1 MEYTIE
7 EYENAEIEENIDDS
21 QWNDSDSSVLTA
33 YLKEISKYP
42 VLSREQEMILF
53 KRLSEGDEVARETLI
68 NSNLKLVVSII
79 KTIFI
84 FRPIWI

>member
-42 VLSREQEMILF
+42 VLSREQEMIYLNDCQ
-53 KRLSEGDEVARETLI
+53 KGT
-68 NSNLKLVVSII
+68 KLLA
-79 KTIFI
+79 KH
-84 FRPIWI
+84 